1 MKEWRSKKELDEY
14 VLKQNRYDVIGY
26 VTWRTLEKWGYQGL
40 EKEWKTFEIFHIIQN
55 KNSISFHV
63 KFRKRQDYK
72 DNNNEMTMQTKSYNI
87 NEIKFD
93 NETLSNGK
101 RYIKI

>member
-26 VTWRTLEKWGYQGL
+26 VTWRTLEKWGIRL

-55 KNSISFHV
+55 GNSISFHV

>member
-1 MKEWRSKKELDEY
+1 MKEWRSQKELDDY
-14 VLKQNRYDVIGY
+14 ILKENRYDVIGY
-26 VTWRTLEKWGYQGL
+26 VTWRTLEKWGIRL
-40 EKEWKTFEIFHIIQN
+40 EKEWKTFDTFYIIQN
-55 KNSISFHV
+55 GNSISYHV